1 LAVLPLE
8 SLSSEAS
15 QDYFADGMTDELI
28 SDLGQISALR
38 VISRTS
44 VMTYKHAHK
53 PLPQIAREL
62 NVDAV
67 VEGTVLRSGD
77 QVRITAQLIEAA
89 TDKHL
94 WSQSYEG
101 ELRDTLTLQNKV
113 ASAIADQIRVNL
125 NPQEQAALKN
135 TKFVNPQA
143 YESYLKGRYFW
154 NKRTADG
161 LKVALAYFNQA
172 VDEDP
177 KYAQAYSGLAD
188 TYALLGD
195 WQYAAMAPKEV
206 LPKAKAAA
214 IKALELDSTLGEAHN
229 SLAFVLDGF
238 DWDLDAGGKEFRRAI
253 DLNPSY
259 ATAHHWFAWH
269 LSLLGRYDEAI
280 AEMRKAENLDP
291 LSLIINADL
300 SELLVLAH
308 SYDESIRQSNKTI
321 EMDPNF
327 AMAHNQLAQGYLEK
341 HMYGEAVA
349 ELQKAVKL
357 SGGSPTCIAN
367 LARAYA
373 ASGKRSEAMRLLS
386 GLQKRSNPTY
396 SYGSEIATIYA
407 SLGDTD
413 QAMNW
418 LEKAYE
424 ERFNPGVLLR
434 PGFDPLRSDPRF
446 QDLVHRIG
454 LPR

>member
-1 LAVLPLE
+1 
-8 SLSSEAS
+8 
-15 QDYFADGMTDELI
+15 
-28 SDLGQISALR
+28 
-38 VISRTS
+38 
-44 VMTYKHAHK
+44 
-53 PLPQIAREL
+53 
-62 NVDAV
+62 
-67 VEGTVLRSGD
+67 
-77 QVRITAQLIEAA
+77 
-89 TDKHL
+89 
-94 WSQSYEG
+94 
-101 ELRDTLTLQNKV
+101 
-113 ASAIADQIRVNL
+113 
-125 NPQEQAALKN
+125 
-135 TKFVNPQA
+135 
-143 YESYLKGRYFW
+143 
-154 NKRTADG
+154 
-161 LKVALAYFNQA
+161 
-172 VDEDP
+172 
-177 KYAQAYSGLAD
+177 
-188 TYALLGD
+188 
-195 WQYAAMAPKEV
+195 
-206 LPKAKAAA
+206 
-214 IKALELDSTLGEAHN
+214 
-229 SLAFVLDGF
+229 
-238 DWDLDAGGKEFRRAI
+238 
-253 DLNPSY
+253 
-259 ATAHHWFAWH
+259 
-269 LSLLGRYDEAI
+269 
-280 AEMRKAENLDP
+280 
-291 LSLIINADL
+291 
-300 SELLVLAH
+300 
-308 SYDESIRQSNKTI
+308 
-321 EMDPNF
+321 MDPNF